1 MKSTRENTI
10 EVFNDLIRVNND
22 RIAGYEK
29 AAKETKDEDADLRG
43 LFNSMAEESRDLAA
57 ALTNYVQVTGENT
70 TKGTSVSG
78 KIYRV
83 WMDIKA
89 TFTGNDR
96 KAILASCEAGEDAA
110 QRAYEK
116 ALEEELS
123 EEGRQIII
131 EQKNKLRRS
140 HDKVKKLR
148 DVQHADH

>member
-1 MKSTRENTI
+1 MKSVRENTI

-43 LFNSMAEESRDLAA
+43 LFTSMAEESRDLAA

-70 TKGTSVSG
+70 TKGTSAAG

-123 EEGRQIII
+123 DEGRQIII